1 MATFDILVLPGDGIG
16 PEVTAEGV
24 RVLEAVGRRFEHV
37 FNLTEDIVG
46 GACIDA
52 HGVALRPETLEA
64 ARASDALLF
73 GAVGGPKW
81 DDPTAKVR
89 PEQGLLALRSELDL
103 WANLRPVKV
112 EPALLHASSIK
123 ADILE
128 GADMLVI
135 RELTSGIYFG
145 KPQERRTVEAGA
157 RRCRHHVLRRGADR
171 ADRAPRLPLR
181 AATSRQ
187 AHQRRQGRTSW
198 SRRASGAKS
207 WSRCRRSTRTSN
219 LNTCSSMR

>member
-81 DDPTAKVR
+81 D
-89 PEQGLLALRSELDL
+89 
-103 WANLRPVKV
+103 
-112 EPALLHASSIK
+112 EPHGRKCGPSRVCSRCAPNS
-123 ADILE
+123 
-128 GADMLVI
+128 
-135 RELTSGIYFG
+135 TSG
-145 KPQERRTVEAGA
+145 P
-157 RRCRHHVLRRGADR
+157 
-171 ADRAPRLPLR
+171 P
-181 AATSRQ
+181 
-187 AHQRRQGRTSW
+187 GR
-198 SRRASGAKS
+198 
-207 WSRCRRSTRTSN
+207 
-219 LNTCSSMR
+219 